1 MKKLGEDLTLEE
13 VQDMLKEADA
23 DGNGEIEFAGKII
36 LDISRVSNG
45 TIFIRTITSGSVGR
59 IFAFLGLCF

>member
-23 DGNGEIEFAGKII
+23 DGNGEIEFAGKM
-36 LDISRVSNG
+36 
-45 TIFIRTITSGSVGR
+45 
-59 IFAFLGLCF
+59 LCMMIMHVVNFEG